1 LYLLSFQRLYD
12 NLLIARIKIQK
23 GLLAVNSLPQS
34 DIVAKYRDETTMET
48 LNQAKEAAYNVFVR
62 TLELQQ
68 VHLLTTRKSKN
79 SNWLPETY

>member
-12 NLLIARIKIQK
+12 NLLDARIKIQK

>member
-1 LYLLSFQRLYD
+1 MYLLSFQRLYD
-12 NLLIARIKIQK
+12 NLLDARIKIQK

-34 DIVAKYRDETTMET
+34 DIVAKYRDETAMET
-48 LNQAKEAAYNVFVR
+48 LNRAKEAAYNVFVR

>member
-1 LYLLSFQRLYD
+1 
-12 NLLIARIKIQK
+12 
-23 GLLAVNSLPQS
+23 VNSLPQS
-34 DIVAKYRDETTMET
+34 DIVAKYRDETAMET
-48 LNQAKEAAYNVFVR
+48 LNRAKEAAYNVFVR